1 MIFLLLLHQFY
12 RKMRKQSLSNGIDWL
27 SVFIY
32 IALVAMGWMNIY
44 SSSLSSSNVDASLL
58 DISQIYGKQ
67 LMFIIL
73 TIPIIFIVLFTD
85 ARFYEKFSG
94 VIFVVS
100 LLSLVGLFAFG
111 KTIAGQRCWYG
122 IGGFTLQPSEFAKA
136 ATSLALAKYL
146 GDVQVNLYHVNH
158 QIKALAIM
166 FLPVL
171 LILPQPDPG
180 SALIYSIFI
189 MVLYREGLPG
199 WYLVVA
205 GLAIFFFVLALE
217 IPVVYIVIAVFIGLG
232 IVYYFS
238 KKNSRNLVFSLIILG
253 LISGYTYSVNYVF
266 NNVFKQHHRDRFNIL
281 LGKSVDLKGIG
292 YNTHQSEIAVGSG
305 GWLGKGYLSG
315 TQTKGG
321 FVPEQHTDY
330 IFTTVGEEWGFIGCI
345 VVLGL
350 FIGLILRILYLAER
364 QKTKF
369 SRVYG
374 YCVAGILFIHTFVN
388 VAMVLGVFPTIG
400 VPLPFFSYGG
410 SGLWGFTILL
420 FIFLKMDANKV
431 NEW

>member
-1 MIFLLLLHQFY
+1 M
-12 RKMRKQSLSNGIDWL
+12 KNQSVKNNIDWI

-32 IALVAMGWMNIY
+32 ITLVVLGWLNIY
-44 SSSLSSSNVDASLL
+44 SSSLLSTEGTY
-58 DISQIYGKQ
+58 QKQ
-67 LMFIIL
+67 LIFIGC
-73 TIPIIFIVLFTD
+73 TIPLIFVVLFVD
-85 ARFYEKFSG
+85 GKFYEKYASI
-94 VIFVVS
+94 IFGVS
-100 LLSLVGLFAFG
+100 LLSLAGLFLFG
-111 KTIAGQRCWYG
+111 KTIAGQRCWYA
-122 IGGFTLQPSEFAKA
+122 IGSFTLQPSEFAKA

-146 GDVQVNLYHVNH
+146 SDTQINLKDVNRQV
-158 QIKALAIM
+158 QALAIV

-189 MVLYREGLPG
+189 VVLYREGLPS
-199 WYLVVA
+199 WYVWTGFITIL
-205 GLAIFFFVLALE
+205 LFVLTLVLEPYAVILIALG
-217 IPVVYIVIAVFIGLG
+217 V
-232 IVYYFS
+232 
-238 KKNSRNLVFSLIILG
+238 LIIIHFKGRAVDRNILLSG
-253 LISGYTYSVNYVF
+253 ILLAVISAFVLSVDYVF
-266 NNVFKQHHRDRFNIL
+266 DHIFKQHHRDRFNIL
-281 LGKSVDLKGIG
+281 LGKTVDMKGIG
-292 YNTHQSEIAVGSG
+292 YNTNQSEIAIGSG
-305 GWLGKGYLSG
+305 GWLGKGFLEG

-330 IFTTVGEEWGFIGCI
+330 IFTTVGEEWGFVGSL
-345 VVLGL
+345 VVITLFAGL
-350 FIGLILRILYLAER
+350 FLRVIYLAER

-374 YCVAGILFIHTFVN
+374 YCVAGILFTHFFVN
-388 VAMVLGVFPTIG
+388 IAMVVGIFPTIG

>member
-1 MIFLLLLHQFY
+1 M
-12 RKMRKQSLSNGIDWL
+12 KNQSVKNNIDWI

-32 IALVAMGWMNIY
+32 TALVILGWLNIY
-44 SSSLSSSNVDASLL
+44 SSSLLSTEGTY
-58 DISQIYGKQ
+58 QKQ
-67 LMFIIL
+67 LIFIGC
-73 TIPIIFIVLFTD
+73 TIPLIFVVLFVD
-85 ARFYEKFSG
+85 GKFYEKYASI
-94 VIFVVS
+94 IFGVS
-100 LLSLVGLFAFG
+100 LLSLAGLFIFG
-111 KTIAGQRCWYG
+111 KTIAGQRCWYA
-122 IGGFTLQPSEFAKA
+122 IGSFTLQPSEFAKA

-146 GDVQVNLYHVNH
+146 SDTQINLKDVNR
-158 QIKALAIM
+158 QIQALAIV

-189 MVLYREGLPG
+189 IVLYREGLPS
-199 WYLVVA
+199 WYVWTGFVTIL
-205 GLAIFFFVLALE
+205 LFVLTLVLEPYVVILIALGVLM
-217 IPVVYIVIAVFIGLG
+217 IIHFKGRVVDRNIILSGLILLG
-232 IVYYFS
+232 ISAF
-238 KKNSRNLVFSLIILG
+238 VFS
-253 LISGYTYSVNYVF
+253 VDYVF
-266 NNVFKQHHRDRFNIL
+266 DNVFKQHHRDRFNIL
-281 LGKSVDLKGIG
+281 LGKSVDMKGIG
-292 YNTHQSEIAVGSG
+292 YNTNQSEIAIGSG
-305 GWLGKGYLSG
+305 GWIGKGFLEG

-330 IFTTVGEEWGFIGCI
+330 IFTTVGEEWGFAGSF
-345 VVLGL
+345 VVIALFAGL
-350 FIGLILRILYLAER
+350 FLRVIYLAER

-374 YCVAGILFIHTFVN
+374 YCVAAILFTHFFVN
-388 VAMVLGVFPTIG
+388 IAMVIGIFPTIG